1 MPNTTYQIRIASIN
15 NDNYISP
22 YSNSYT
28 FKTLQSTQLNIL
40 PNPIQ
45 NLQFVSNNN
54 TILLT
59 WDVPI
64 PNNSGNILGYSID
77 ILQNDIYINIVSK
90 IQNTYYKVSNLLSNT
105 FYKFRI
111 YSHNSYGISS
121 YVITNDSLKTL

>member
-1 MPNTTYQIRIASIN
+1 
-15 NDNYISP
+15 
-22 YSNSYT
+22 
-28 FKTLQSTQLNIL
+28 L

-77 ILQNDIYINIVSK
+77 ILQNDIYINFVSK
-90 IQNTYYKVSNLLSNT
+90 IQNTYYKS
-105 FYKFRI
+105 
-111 YSHNSYGISS
+111 
-121 YVITNDSLKTL
+121 